1 MTVPH
6 LSPESGS
13 NKRGA
18 PSAPREAAAP
28 WSITLPV
35 AAGVF
40 LGALVLSLL
49 ILAYLRAQTGTPKPA
64 QAQAKPAAEQRH
76 GSSAQPSAKVASRD
90 ETVVLPKLPGLI
102 EANRLQLKTACIAGT
117 VGHRRSNGWVQ
128 AVAKNAPRRCIAT
141 SQ

>member
-1 MTVPH
+1 MPQLASET
-6 LSPESGS
+6 SD
-13 NKRGA
+13 KDQGA
-18 PSAPREAAAP
+18 PRAP

-40 LGALVLSLL
+40 LGALVLTLL
-49 ILAYLRAQTGTPKPA
+49 ILAYLRAQTGTPSPAPA
-64 QAQAKPAAEQRH
+64 QAKATEQPH
-76 GSSAQPSAKVASRD
+76 GSSMQPSNKVAVAS
-90 ETVVLPKLPGLI
+90 ETAALPKLPGLI